1 MLVSS
6 APLPPHHHYGLPSPA
21 LSEASDLGDLKASVL
36 AAQQAAGPSPPP
48 SPPLTPPP
56 SASTSCFN
64 NIDEEQTPRQPP
76 KPQPQE
82 FPTVSAKLLHDYS
95 LHPAFASDYTLLYEL
110 GSGGFGFVVRAV
122 RLHDQLDVAVKFIFK
137 DKVPAHGWVTTRQW
151 GDDSHLST
159 KGIVKRQDGQLTRIL
174 PMEAYV
180 LRNVR
185 HPGVVSFVDLFEDDT
200 YFYLVRGSLRASDD
214 SLANTLGQV
223 MEHHGSPWQLPDKA
237 VAKQAAP
244 QILPGFSS
252 SPAPA
257 MAKSKSAFPAQFAE
271 SAVSS
276 PLSLSPP
283 EPAPM
288 LRRSSCDL
296 FECIEQHSRF
306 NDSTARYIFAQIVEI
321 VYSLAQ
327 MGICHRDI
335 KDENVVIDN
344 NFRVKLIDFGS
355 AVIFD
360 PRGEAPFYNR
370 ALPSSRSH
378 VVLEADQYTQASTE
392 RPRSH
397 PPRSCEARHT
407 RRHLQKSG
415 RSASFFRSFSLAS
428 RPLPTLPLPA
438 TATSLDQRSASAA
451 THTSSCC
458 DASRS
463 TSSRGSQSRR
473 CASTPG
479 CAAHSPTKP
488 LAISLR
494 CHVSPWLLFAP
505 FAPVFCRTTHHPS
518 FSSSIPCSFFI
529 SILCLSVTLE
539 RNTSSFNPLNTRLCS

>member
-200 YFYLVRGSLRASDD
+200 YFYLV
-214 SLANTLGQV
+214 

-370 ALPSSRSH
+370 FYGTTSFASAEILRGEAYQAPPSEIWALG
-378 VVLEADQYTQASTE
+378 VLLSILLTGESPFADAAAASNG
-392 RPRSH
+392 
-397 PPRSCEARHT
+397 
-407 RRHLQKSG
+407 HL
-415 RSASFFRSFSLAS
+415 S
-428 RPLPTLPLPA
+428 RPKV
-438 TATSLDQRSASAA
+438 RVGR
-451 THTSSCC
+451 
-458 DASRS
+458 DAYE
-463 TSSRGSQSRR
+463 
-473 CASTPG
+473 
-479 CAAHSPTKP
+479 
-488 LAISLR
+488 LMLR
-494 CHVSPWLLFAP
+494 CLTLDIKQRITIKEMREHPWVRGAFA
-505 FAPVFCRTTHHPS
+505 H
-518 FSSSIPCSFFI
+518 
-529 SILCLSVTLE
+529 
-539 RNTSSFNPLNTRLCS
+539 